1 MKMTYKIAVII
12 GLVLCATGVTSAAD
26 DGWNLRRNTSNGAC
40 SVQLATSM
48 PQLGAFL
55 ATHPTRKETC
65 QDAQSRKTDDASDS
79 TKCFTYTQG
88 SIDAC
93 AKDGIALQ
101 P

>member
-1 MKMTYKIAVII
+1 MKMTNKIALII
-12 GLVLCATGVTSAAD
+12 GLALCATGVTSAAD
-26 DGWNLRRNTSNGAC
+26 DSWNLRRNLSNGAC
-40 SVQLATSM
+40 SVQLSTSM

-55 ATHPTRKETC
+55 AAHPTRKETC

-79 TKCFTYTQG
+79 TKCFTYTRG
-88 SIDAC
+88 SIEAC

>member
-1 MKMTYKIAVII
+1 MVSRITAVSF
-12 GLVLCATGVTSAAD
+12 LALCATGITSATD

-40 SVQLATSM
+40 SVQLSTSM

-55 ATHPTRKETC
+55 ASHPTRKETC
-65 QDAQSRKTDDASDS
+65 QDGQSRKTDDPGDS
-79 TKCFTYTQG
+79 TKCLTYTQG
-88 SIDAC
+88 SIDIC